1 MAMKTDMCMKIFLFL
16 SLLFTIV
23 FARVQGCDY
32 DAKLA
37 QVALLDDGLVKILN
51 IDTQKIIKNI
61 HSKDKITCLAYDK
74 SALYVGLSS
83 GEVIKFDPV
92 LGQRS
97 VFSLADTKSWGEIS
111 LMKILNDKIY
121 ALIGQNTLIVYDMS
135 SKKLIKKDFPQI
147 YRISA
152 LLALDSELVMAGY
165 DGAVYSLKPQ
175 NLEATRLLDLG
186 FVPTSACI
194 LKGSQDVIFGL
205 FDGEVVSL
213 KSGLRAKVAETK
225 ICALACLDSEIYAGG
240 GDGKIYKLD
249 RNLKI
254 LSAQK
259 VHTDELRGIFTD
271 KDFIL
276 SVAFDG
282 DMKYKKAD

>member
-1 MAMKTDMCMKIFLFL
+1 MVMKTDMCMKIFLFL

-32 DAKLA
+32 DVKLA

-97 VFSLADTKSWGEIS
+97 VFSLADTKAWGEIS

-165 DGAVYSLKPQ
+165 DGAVYSLDPQ

-213 KSGLRAKVAETK
+213 KSGLRAKIAETK
-225 ICALACLDSEIYAGG
+225 ICALSCLDSEIYAGG

-249 RNLKI
+249 KNFKI

-259 VHTDELRGIFTD
+259 VHTDELRAIFAD
-271 KDFIL
+271 KNFIL

-282 DMKYKKAD
+282 DVKYKKAD

>member
-1 MAMKTDMCMKIFLFL
+1 MVMQTDMCMQIFLFL
-16 SLLFTIV
+16 SFPFTIV

-32 DAKLA
+32 DVKLA

-97 VFSLADTKSWGEIS
+97 VFSLADTKARGEIS

-135 SKKLIKKDFPQI
+135 SKKLIKKNFPQI
-147 YRISA
+147 YRISV
-152 LLALDSELVMAGY
+152 LLALDSELVMTSY
-165 DGAVYSLKPQ
+165 DGAVYSRGYQALRPW
-175 NLEATRLLDLG
+175 
-186 FVPTSACI
+186 
-194 LKGSQDVIFGL
+194 
-205 FDGEVVSL
+205 
-213 KSGLRAKVAETK
+213 LRA
-225 ICALACLDSEIYAGG
+225 Y
-240 GDGKIYKLD
+240 
-249 RNLKI
+249 
-254 LSAQK
+254 
-259 VHTDELRGIFTD
+259 
-271 KDFIL
+271 
-276 SVAFDG
+276 
-282 DMKYKKAD
+282 